1 MLIVTVGDFN
11 LPSIDWKCMIP
22 SNDAKSKEF
31 FDLISTHGL
40 IQLVQKPTRLNN
52 ILDLVLC
59 NDSGLISDLEVIV
72 PFGMS
77 DHNAI
82 TFSIELVSGDT
93 EPHCDP
99 LPIFIWSKTD
109 WTNFYVYCE
118 NLNWDDIILNE
129 QTADEMW
136 NSFIS
141 VIKTG
146 ILKYVP
152 TYTPK
157 KKTPTKR
164 KGLSKA
170 NKKLR
175 SLKKKLW
182 KKFKTKSSPV
192 NKEKYKKAAKRYKR
206 GIIAAQEASEL
217 KLINSNDPGQFYNH
231 VRKNSVHRSGIAPLK
246 TGTGELVLDNQ
257 DKAELLNNYFV
268 SMCTNDNGILPPLV
282 ARTVAE
288 VTTLD
293 LVVFSSDQIRIKL
306 KKLKAKISSGPDGLP
321 PIVFKNLAN
330 YISSPLAKIYNLLM
344 LKETI
349 PNLWKQA
356 NVTPIFKKG
365 SSASPKNYRPIS
377 LTCVGSKIFETVIKT
392 VLMPYFE
399 ENNFITANQHGFRTR
414 HSTCLN
420 LLESLNDWTENLNA
434 KTDTFIAHIDFA
446 RAFDSISIP
455 KLIHKLKWAG
465 IGGPLLACIG
475 SLLTGRTQRVKVGNS
490 YSESLAVTSGVPQGS
505 VIGPLLFIFYIND
518 IANEISP
525 SSIHKLYAD
534 DLKAYNTGVND
545 KEGKML
551 SNTLQNITRWANDW
565 QLPISTEKSK
575 WLLISNKPK
584 HSKLP
589 PAGTGFQLAGIN
601 LPITSE
607 VLDLGVTFNSKLNFS
622 DHISSII
629 GKAKQKLF
637 LVKKIFVS
645 KNPNILIMAFKTYV
659 IPLLEH
665 CSQVWNP
672 HTVTDI
678 RRLESVQRL
687 FTKRL
692 PGFQGLGYMARL
704 QKANLYTLELRRMW
718 ADLCF
723 CYKILRGH
731 VDTPIENFFVLD
743 KSGQTRGHNWKLK
756 TKAARLDSRLH
767 FFSCRVVGV
776 WNSLSPATVNASSIE
791 SFKTLLCLEKLDSFL
806 VIKK

>member
-1 MLIVTVGDFN
+1 MFQRTPLKRN
-11 LPSIDWKCMIP
+11 ASI
-22 SNDAKSKEF
+22 N
-31 FDLISTHGL
+31 
-40 IQLVQKPTRLNN
+40 
-52 ILDLVLC
+52 
-59 NDSGLISDLEVIV
+59 
-72 PFGMS
+72 
-77 DHNAI
+77 
-82 TFSIELVSGDT
+82 
-93 EPHCDP
+93 
-99 LPIFIWSKTD
+99 
-109 WTNFYVYCE
+109 
-118 NLNWDDIILNE
+118 
-129 QTADEMW
+129 
-136 NSFIS
+136 
-141 VIKTG
+141 
-146 ILKYVP
+146 
-152 TYTPK
+152 
-157 KKTPTKR
+157 R

-175 SLKKKLW
+175 AIKKKMW
-182 KKFKTKSSPV
+182 KKFKRKSSPL
-192 NKEKYKKAAKRYKR
+192 NKEKFKNAAKKYKR

-246 TGTGELVLDNQ
+246 ASTGELILGNRE
-257 DKAELLNNYFV
+257 KAELLNHYFV
-268 SMCTNDNGILPPLV
+268 SMCTDDNGILPPLE
-282 ARTVAE
+282 ARKDADDS
-288 VTTLD
+288 TLD
-293 LVVFSSDQIRIKL
+293 LVVFRSDQIRQKL
-306 KKLKAKISSGPDGLP
+306 KKLKAKTSSGPDGLP
-321 PIVFKNLAN
+321 SIVFKNLAN
-330 YISSPLAKIYNLLM
+330 YIASPLAKIYNLLM
-344 LKETI
+344 LHETI

-377 LTCVGSKIFETVIKT
+377 LTCVGCKIFETIIKT

-399 ENNFITANQHGFRTR
+399 ENNLITASQHGFRTR

-420 LLESLNDWTENLNA
+420 LLEALNDWTENLNS
-434 KTDTFIAHIDFA
+434 KMDTFIAHIDFA

-455 KLIHKLKWAG
+455 KLIHKLRWAG
-465 IGGPLLACIG
+465 IGGSLLACIG

-490 YSESLAVTSGVPQGS
+490 YSELLAVTSGVPQGS

-525 SSIHKLYAD
+525 SSVHKLYAD
-534 DLKAYNTGVND
+534 DLKAYNTGLND

-575 WLLISNKPK
+575 WLLISNKAK
-584 HSKLP
+584 YSKLH
-589 PAGTGFQLAGIN
+589 PAGITFQLAGID
-601 LPITSE
+601 LPQTPE

-692 PGFQGLGYMARL
+692 PGFQGLSTWLAFKRL
-704 QKANLYTLELRRMW
+704 T
-718 ADLCF
+718 F
-723 CYKILRGH
+723 IH
-731 VDTPIENFFVLD
+731 
-743 KSGQTRGHNWKLK
+743 
-756 TKAARLDSRLH
+756 
-767 FFSCRVVGV
+767 
-776 WNSLSPATVNASSIE
+776 WNSVECGPIYAFVT
-791 SFKTLLCLEKLDSFL
+791 KY
-806 VIKK
+806 